1 MTYWTSTKNTCT
13 SCTWFVNSNM
23 PSWGRQLLSRPQY
36 EGMQNDF
43 TLEMDAEADNLKT
56 MVQGNVI
63 RNCRDNN
70 GPFIYS
76 F

>member
-1 MTYWTSTKNTCT
+1 MTDWTSTKNTCT

-43 TLEMDAEADNLKT
+43 TLEMDAEADN
-56 MVQGNVI
+56 
-63 RNCRDNN
+63 
-70 GPFIYS
+70 
-76 F
+76 